1 MKYTHCLEVI
11 IRFSNPNA
19 QMVHFRHTMGDSR
32 TRHLRAANDGKTL
45 SIQFCDK
52 DDDVIREVNYNF
64 DQVLEYDCLGYV
76 GKKPE

>member
-1 MKYTHCLEVI
+1 
-11 IRFSNPNA
+11 
-19 QMVHFRHTMGDSR
+19 MGDSR

-64 DQVLEYDCLGYV
+64 DHVLEYDCLGYAKV
-76 GKKPE
+76 PG